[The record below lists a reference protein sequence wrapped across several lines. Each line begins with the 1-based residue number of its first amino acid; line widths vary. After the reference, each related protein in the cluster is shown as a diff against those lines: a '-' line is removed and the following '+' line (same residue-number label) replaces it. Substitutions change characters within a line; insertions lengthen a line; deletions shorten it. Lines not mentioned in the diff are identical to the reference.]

1 MKTNVSSFSLPWCTI
16 LLCPW
21 CWQCYGWLCCYGWL
35 WAASGEQPVAS
46 SSGMPWPGLPSLS
59 VNPSLSMVILQ
70 DLLFLY
76 QVVADAKAIPSCSM
90 ALAAFSASARC
101 LSPFTCSKCML
112 SRDGKMGCSALE
124 TGCVHSSLGMI
135 FPAEGPVWITLALS
149 PNEGLMPSLSNVMPC
164 GGGRTRGLSSIHP
177 PEAPPLPGL
186 LAGLVH
192 PPRSVGGCFRVCW
205 HTWCP
210 SCQVSLLAGLPWCV
224 LSPDLLPVWGVNPP
238 SLASRWAHRSRAG
251 VGRNVQTAHV
261 LCPGF
266 ML

>member
-1 MKTNVSSFSLPWCTI
+1 
-16 LLCPW
+16 
-21 CWQCYGWLCCYGWL
+21 
-35 WAASGEQPVAS
+35 
-46 SSGMPWPGLPSLS
+46 MPWPGLPSLS

-135 FPAEGPVWITLALS
+135 FPAEGPVWVTLALS

-186 LAGLVH
+186 STAGRAGASPSLCWRGFQGVLAHVVSILPGLIACWVALVC
-192 PPRSVGGCFRVCW
+192 PEPRSAASVGCKSPILGQQMSSQEQGRCGEERAGCPC
-205 HTWCP
+205 
-210 SCQVSLLAGLPWCV
+210 ALPWIYAV
-224 LSPDLLPVWGVNPP
+224 GQ
-238 SLASRWAHRSRAG
+238 SLR
-251 VGRNVQTAHV
+251 VQR
-261 LCPGF
+261 P
-266 ML
+266 